1 MHVAR
6 LSASFISSQY
16 CHFSAEIN
24 SAKTP
29 PLQGKIMAISDD
41 NLGPNSPFSLP
52 NSYGSVV
59 LGGTFDRLHD
69 GHRQFLKAAA
79 VVARDRV
86 VVGVCDGPML
96 AKKKYANL
104 IEPIEQ
110 RMKHVE
116 DYIKSVKPGIIV
128 QAEPIVDPYGPSIDD
143 ENLEAIIVSKETFP
157 GGLSVNKKRAERGLS
172 QLKIEVVDLVP
183 GECGG
188 DKLSSTALRRLEAE
202 KLQLKG

>member
-1 MHVAR
+1 
-6 LSASFISSQY
+6 
-16 CHFSAEIN
+16 
-24 SAKTP
+24 
-29 PLQGKIMAISDD
+29 MAISDD
-41 NLGPNSPFSLP
+41 NLGHNSPFSLP

-59 LGGTFDRLHD
+59 LGGTFDRLHN
-69 GHRQFLKAAA
+69 GHFQFLKAAA
-79 VVARDRV
+79 VVARDR

-143 ENLEAIIVSKETFP
+143 ENLEAIIV
-157 GGLSVNKKRAERGLS
+157 R
-172 QLKIEVVDLVP
+172 LK
-183 GECGG
+183 
-188 DKLSSTALRRLEAE
+188 
-202 KLQLKG
+202 

>member
-1 MHVAR
+1 
-6 LSASFISSQY
+6 
-16 CHFSAEIN
+16 
-24 SAKTP
+24 
-29 PLQGKIMAISDD
+29 MAILDD
-41 NLGPNSPFSLP
+41 NLGPYSPFSLP
-52 NSYGSVV
+52 NSYAAVV
-59 LGGTFDRLHD
+59 IGGTFDRLHD

-116 DYIKSVKPGIIV
+116 GYIKSVKPGIVV
-128 QAEPIVDPYGPSIDD
+128 QVEPIVDPYGPSIID
-143 ENLEAIIVSKETFP
+143 ENLEAIIVSKETFL

-183 GECGG
+183 GECGV
-188 DKLSSTALRRLEAE
+188 DKLSSTTLRRLEAL
-202 KLQLKG
+202 KLQHKELSS